1 MLRFIR
7 RLNPKRFQLY
17 KREILLRNAK
27 ALNTYLGVGIAVAM
41 INVLLQADIHK
52 TTTFIQSIGQ
62 MVYLIAVYLILRYL
76 IKKPQNLPI

>member
-52 TTTFIQSIGQ
+52 TTTFIEYRPDGVPYCSIFDSA
-62 MVYLIAVYLILRYL
+62 LSD
-76 IKKPQNLPI
+76 